1 MAQLTPISRKW
12 RRNTSYRSQ
21 ITCKSKFIIQT
32 FYPQCFCN
40 CASSS
45 VCSGGNEDVKVPLKQ
60 AVEKKKGKVSG
71 STSNQF
77 NPLDQTC
84 IHPESY
90 SIALRW
96 EQSVALKLSRYCHT
110 ADDHWICLR
119 IYPSGNKCLPQVGA
133 SGPVLLSV
141 RVVRAAGAHM
151 KSTFSVCS
159 ALSGSE
165 WRSPRSC
172 AAQVCLDYS
181 NLTLV
186 HVASRRCAHG
196 CPVVWMCLC
205 AWQLQVK
212 SESVCACERGFWK
225 LNMNRGHGIRM
236 LWNLE
241 DLLVNGNYN
250 LRTRH

>member
-1 MAQLTPISRKW
+1 M
-12 RRNTSYRSQ
+12 
-21 ITCKSKFIIQT
+21 
-32 FYPQCFCN
+32 
-40 CASSS
+40 
-45 VCSGGNEDVKVPLKQ
+45 
-60 AVEKKKGKVSG
+60 
-71 STSNQF
+71 
-77 NPLDQTC
+77 
-84 IHPESY
+84 
-90 SIALRW
+90 
-96 EQSVALKLSRYCHT
+96 ALKLSHYCTT

-133 SGPVLLSV
+133 SGAVLLSV
-141 RVVRAAGAHM
+141 RVVRAAVAHM

-186 HVASRRCAHG
+186 PVASRRCAHG
-196 CPVVWMCLC
+196 CPVAWMYLR
-205 AWQLQVK
+205 ARQLQVK
-212 SESVCACERGFWK
+212 SESVRACERGFWK
-225 LNMNRGHGIRM
+225 LNMNRGQGIRM

-250 LRTRH
+250 VGTRHSFTAYYSLFHFLHSWCRTLASVVEQCVYMCNYTSFYDFACAYVQLCTNIWDHTENLELNLDINKVAKSDFIKK